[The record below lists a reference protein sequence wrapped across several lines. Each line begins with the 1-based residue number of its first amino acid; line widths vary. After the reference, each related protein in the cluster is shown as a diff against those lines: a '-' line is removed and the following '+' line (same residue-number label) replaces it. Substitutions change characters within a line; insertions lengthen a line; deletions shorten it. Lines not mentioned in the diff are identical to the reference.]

1 MNIKQSWQVGAFVV
15 AGIGFFITSLFLLGG
30 GQILQKHKYFKIH
43 FEHVQGLN
51 PGAVVSLAGLN
62 IGNVQGFSF
71 SESGAFVE
79 VAVKVEHEQA
89 QRITASSKADLRTQ
103 GALGDK
109 YIYITPG
116 LPGESP
122 LEEGSLIAVLTTK
135 DLLAVIAERGGE
147 AERVFDILE
156 NVNEITKSINANQ
169 RLEKILE
176 NLLAASQ
183 DFKVAS
189 AQLSQVASNPK
200 INQSVNRLDLIL
212 AKIEKGE
219 GTLGALIND
228 PTLHDSLKAFLGSGK
243 GKEPLKNV
251 LRDSI
256 REVKPK

>member
-1 MNIKQSWQVGAFVV
+1 MHIKQSWQVGAFVV
-15 AGIGFFITSLFLLGG
+15 AGIGFFILSLFLLGG
-30 GQILQKHKYFKIH
+30 GYVFQSYKTFKIQ

-62 IGNVQGFSF
+62 IGNVQGISF
-71 SESGAFVE
+71 SEAGAFVE
-79 VAVKVEHEQA
+79 VVVKVESSQA
-89 QRITASSKADLRTQ
+89 ARITASSKADLRTQ

-116 LPGESP
+116 APGENA
-122 LEEGSLIAVLTTK
+122 LQEGATIAVLTTK

-156 NVNEITKSINANQ
+156 NVNEITKSVNAEK
-169 RLEKILE
+169 RLERILE
-176 NLLAASQ
+176 NLLVASQ
-183 DFKVAS
+183 DFRKAS
-189 AQLSQVASNPK
+189 AQLSQLSSNPK
-200 INQSVNRLDLIL
+200 INQSVERLDLIL
-212 AKIEKGE
+212 AKVEKGE

-228 PTLHDSLKAFLGSGK
+228 PSLHDSLKAFLGAGK

-256 REVKPK
+256 REVPPK